1 MLLVITNELLKK
13 GLHDGF
19 YPSVLF
25 LGNIF
30 FKVIHLKYEKKK
42 KSGGG
47 ASIWLYL
54 PNFFENSNLRA
65 CPCKHVFKFIINL
78 VLVNFFILYPMKTQ
92 ENQTL
97 V

>member
-42 KSGGG
+42 KVEVGLQFGC
-47 ASIWLYL
+47 I
-54 PNFFENSNLRA
+54 
-65 CPCKHVFKFIINL
+65 
-78 VLVNFFILYPMKTQ
+78 YPIFLKIQ
-92 ENQTL
+92 I
-97 V
+97 